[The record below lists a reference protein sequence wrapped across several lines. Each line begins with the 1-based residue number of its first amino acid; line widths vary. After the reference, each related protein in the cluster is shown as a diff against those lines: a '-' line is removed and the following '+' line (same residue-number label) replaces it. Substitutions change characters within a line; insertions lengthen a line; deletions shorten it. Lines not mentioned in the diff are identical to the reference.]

1 MLKKVLLLMK
11 AQHQSSVTKEFLKSK
26 LDCSLAMAYTL
37 VPDEEDANEPDT
49 LQICPWF
56 LDYAMKQ
63 NAQFQSQ
70 FSAGKTATMITN
82 LKLDRLVTWA
92 VYTAIDLFQL
102 FDKIIVHEVR
112 ARPPGARLQ
121 CITTDLRSKVI
132 TYATGRR
139 NR

>member
-1 MLKKVLLLMK
+1 MIHAGRSTDDAFQRVFCTHKRLEEGEARASGEKRIFDKGKRIPEARLPAPYVLKKVLLLMK

-56 LDYAMKQ
+56 LDYAMMQ

-70 FSAGKTATMITN
+70 FSAGKTATMI
-82 LKLDRLVTWA
+82 R
-92 VYTAIDLFQL
+92 I
-102 FDKIIVHEVR
+102 
-112 ARPPGARLQ
+112 
-121 CITTDLRSKVI
+121 
-132 TYATGRR
+132 
-139 NR
+139 